1 VEITRNIVQDLLPL
15 YLAGEASPET
25 RVLVEEFLARDPA
38 LAAEA
43 ARQKSGSVEKILT
56 GGTIMPLPQDHEAE
70 TLARTRAKLQRT
82 AWILALAIA
91 FTLVPFSFTF
101 DNGHITWMMVRDVP
115 HGVRVLGVGSR
126 FLDRLLHQALPPALC
141 RTLIWV
147 SFSALRGFLATKAS
161 LFPGSG
167 PLKPKAGLSGEF
179 CSTSSRRPALTSAP
193 RDLPLEQSQSETR
206 IKKM

>member
-1 VEITRNIVQDLLPL
+1 MEITRNIVQDLLPL

-56 GGTIMPLPQDHEAE
+56 GGTIMPLPQDREAE
-70 TLARTRAKLQRT
+70 TLARTRARLQRT

-115 HGVRVLGVGSR
+115 RMAFAYWAAAAGSWIAYFIKR
-126 FLDRLLHQALPPALC
+126 HRL
-141 RTLIWV
+141 R
-147 SFSALRGFLATKAS
+147 S
-161 LFPGSG
+161 SG
-167 PLKPKAGLSGEF
+167 L
-179 CSTSSRRPALTSAP
+179 
-193 RDLPLEQSQSETR
+193 
-206 IKKM
+206 